1 VPGIGVSRVRSLHTK
16 FGVDSLEKLI
26 AVAEDGRLT
35 ALSGIGARSAE
46 KILTAAR
53 ALMVE
58 RGPEEVGLDAGV
70 QGRILDEMRG
80 LTSEADAHVAQALR
94 EAASA
99 AVSESVAFWSVLR
112 CQACHR
118 PGMSDGGDVAECG
131 GCGKRYEVRDG
142 VVDFLLVHDR
152 PSLAQRLMEFEPYA
166 DVYESIARPL
176 AMRLVTD
183 RGIEEE
189 VELSADLLTLGLR
202 GGLSAPMVL
211 DVGCGPGNFTRRF
224 ADRVLRDGGYVVGLD
239 VSWPMLRK
247 AVEESGRRREDNL
260 RFVRGDAARLPFGD
274 DSFDAVHT
282 AGALHLMRG
291 VDGVLQELARVVKPG
306 GLVVIGTFVLGS
318 NPLKRVVKR
327 VTGRGVGFRW
337 FDRDDLTQRLRRV
350 GLDATEQALDG
361 AALTLKAVRV

>member
-1 VPGIGVSRVRSLHTK
+1 
-16 FGVDSLEKLI
+16 
-26 AVAEDGRLT
+26 
-35 ALSGIGARSAE
+35 
-46 KILTAAR
+46 
-53 ALMVE
+53 
-58 RGPEEVGLDAGV
+58 
-70 QGRILDEMRG
+70 
-80 LTSEADAHVAQALR
+80 
-94 EAASA
+94 
-99 AVSESVAFWSVLR
+99 
-112 CQACHR
+112 
-118 PGMSDGGDVAECG
+118 
-131 GCGKRYEVRDG
+131 
-142 VVDFLLVHDR
+142 
-152 PSLAQRLMEFEPYA
+152 
-166 DVYESIARPL
+166 
-176 AMRLVTD
+176 
-183 RGIEEE
+183 
-189 VELSADLLTLGLR
+189 
-202 GGLSAPMVL
+202 
-211 DVGCGPGNFTRRF
+211 
-224 ADRVLRDGGYVVGLD
+224 
-239 VSWPMLRK
+239 MLRK